1 MPFTGPWKSLALGQN
16 DCQSGLLGST
26 ECMGS
31 VTWLCFCVSFFP
43 CPWLPSSIPHEACRI
58 FLNGGH
64 RNSPVINKKRS
75 LRTVGF
81 KHTHTMDPTHMHAA
95 CRTNACWPISTGARL
110 TQPEKRSL
118 TTHFCKFVLSC
129 GAANRSKHRRG
140 EPMWRVGVELQLLIL
155 LHLERWRG
163 FVGHL

>member
-1 MPFTGPWKSLALGQN
+1 MPFTGPWKSLALGQH
-16 DCQSGLLGST
+16 DCQPGLLGST

-43 CPWLPSSIPHEACRI
+43 CPWLPSSMPHEACRT

-64 RNSPVINKKRS
+64 GNSPVINKKRS

-95 CRTNACWPISTGARL
+95 QMHADLFPQEPVSPSQRKGLWRPISVSSFLVAGLLIAVNKGGRANVDSGCRTSAAHCCTWSADGA
-110 TQPEKRSL
+110 S
-118 TTHFCKFVLSC
+118 
-129 GAANRSKHRRG
+129 
-140 EPMWRVGVELQLLIL
+140 
-155 LHLERWRG
+155 
-163 FVGHL
+163 